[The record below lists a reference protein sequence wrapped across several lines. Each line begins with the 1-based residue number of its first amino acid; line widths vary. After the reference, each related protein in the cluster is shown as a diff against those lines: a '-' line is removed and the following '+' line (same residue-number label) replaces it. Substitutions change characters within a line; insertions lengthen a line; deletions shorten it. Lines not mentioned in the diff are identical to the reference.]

1 MYNKFAFNNISK
13 GDSMTLELDLYQTVA
28 VAVLVFALGAY
39 LRKKINWL
47 EKYCIPAPVIGGI
60 LFALMTLFL
69 NVTDTM
75 SIKTDDTMKNVFM
88 MLFFTTVGYTA
99 SLKLLKKGGLQV
111 FIFVGVATLL
121 VLLENGIG
129 VMVAKIFNLD
139 PLIGLSVGS
148 IPMIGGHGTAGSF
161 GPLLEKIGVEGA
173 TTISVSSATFG
184 LIVGGLIGGP
194 VAKRL
199 IAKHNLTSEDTKNY
213 DSFTEEQTNK
223 KATTEE
229 FLKAFSMLFIAA
241 GIGSVISGLI
251 QKTGFTFPSY
261 IGAMLAA
268 AMLRNISDITHR
280 FSVLENII
288 EILGNVSLA
297 LFLSMALMSL
307 RLWELATLA
316 IPMGVALLAQTIV
329 VALFAYF
336 VVFKIMGKDYEA
348 AVMSSATCGFGMGA
362 TPNAI
367 ANMQA
372 ITSIYGPA
380 HKAFFIVP
388 LVGSLFIDFINGTI
402 LTIFINVLG

>member
-1 MYNKFAFNNISK
+1 
-13 GDSMTLELDLYQTVA
+13 MTLNLDLYQTVA
-28 VAVLVFALGAY
+28 VAVLVFGLGAY
-39 LRKKINWL
+39 LRKRVNWL

-75 SIKTDDTMKNVFM
+75 TIKTDDTMKNIFM

-111 FIFVGVATLL
+111 FIFVGVATML
-121 VLLENGIG
+121 VILQNGVG
-129 VMVAKIFNLD
+129 VAIAKIFHLD
-139 PLIGLSVGS
+139 SLIGICVGS

-161 GPLLEKIGVEGA
+161 GPLLEKIGVQGA
-173 TTISVSSATFG
+173 TTISVSAATFG

-194 VAKRL
+194 VAKKL
-199 IAKHNLTSEDTKNY
+199 IAKHNLTSDENKQQDIDDFTGERTK
-213 DSFTEEQTNK
+213 Q

-241 GIGSVISGLI
+241 GIGSIISGLI
-251 QKTGFTFPSY
+251 QKTGATFPSY

-268 AMLRNISDITHR
+268 AILRNISDITQK
-280 FSVLENII
+280 FTVLENII

-316 IPMGVALLAQTIV
+316 IPMTIALLAQTAV
-329 VALFAYF
+329 LALFAYY
-336 VVFKIMGKDYEA
+336 VVFNIMGKDYEA

-388 LVGSLFIDFINGTI
+388 LVGSLFIDFINGTV
-402 LTIFINVLG
+402 LTLLINVLQ